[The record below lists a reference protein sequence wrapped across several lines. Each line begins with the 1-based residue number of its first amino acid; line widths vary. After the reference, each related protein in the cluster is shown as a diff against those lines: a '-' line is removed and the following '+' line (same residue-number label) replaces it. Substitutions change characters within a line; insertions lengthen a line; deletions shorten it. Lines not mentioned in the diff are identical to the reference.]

1 MCIYDRPS
9 SKIGLKDGWKATQ
22 NIRFSDNHHKATQ
35 RQMKESSELF
45 TYVFSGPQN
54 IRFSD
59 NHHKVTQCQMKKSSE
74 LFTYVFSGPRNIRF
88 SDNHHKVTQRQMKKS
103 SELFTYISV
112 TIIIQSRSV
121 RWRKVLNYLLVFYG
135 LKYSTSK

>member
-1 MCIYDRPS
+1 
-9 SKIGLKDGWKATQ
+9 
-22 NIRFSDNHHKATQ
+22 
-35 RQMKESSELF
+35 MKESSELL
-45 TYVFSGPQN
+45 TYVFSGLQN

-121 RWRKVLNYLLVFYG
+121 R
-135 LKYSTSK
+135 